1 MKTKTISVR
10 CPLDMIGKI
19 DLLCQAKKQER
30 STYIVRAL
38 RNMLTG
44 LEKQGI
50 CCDSTPNPDKNSN

>member
-10 CPLDMIGKI
+10 CPLDMIDKI
-19 DLLCQAKKQER
+19 DLLCQTKKQER

-50 CCDSTPNPDKNSN
+50 CGDSAPNSDKTSN